1 MGVVVTVLSE
11 EAFIPSL
18 QRAGYSSVLFNW
30 LRLSDSIPSR
40 NMEPRAINCAPPSPP
55 ATLQPP
61 SSPPPPPQQNPFL
74 PVLRAAGHVAQLFR
88 KQTLQTKH

>member
-1 MGVVVTVLSE
+1 MLSE

-40 NMEPRAINCAPPSPP
+40 NMEPRAINCAPPPP
-55 ATLQPP
+55 PP
-61 SSPPPPPQQNPFL
+61 SSPPPPPPQQNPFI
-74 PVLRAAGHVAQLFR
+74 PVLRAAGHVA
-88 KQTLQTKH
+88 